1 MSDLYE
7 CKDKKGVVLLRLIH
21 YVQEQLS
28 LSKQGAAHKSF
39 KSFFSQYLLMF
50 NPILYEYMLK
60 IDKVLFKSITFIAS
74 RYRPAQLTK
83 AFQGLPEF
91 QNYRK
96 LRWAALKSNLSLDYL
111 RAT

>member
-1 MSDLYE
+1 
-7 CKDKKGVVLLRLIH
+7 
-21 YVQEQLS
+21 
-28 LSKQGAAHKSF
+28 
-39 KSFFSQYLLMF
+39 MF
-50 NPILYEYMLK
+50 NPNLYEYMLK
-60 IDKVLFKSITFIAS
+60 IDKVLLKSITFIAC

-111 RAT
+111 RTT